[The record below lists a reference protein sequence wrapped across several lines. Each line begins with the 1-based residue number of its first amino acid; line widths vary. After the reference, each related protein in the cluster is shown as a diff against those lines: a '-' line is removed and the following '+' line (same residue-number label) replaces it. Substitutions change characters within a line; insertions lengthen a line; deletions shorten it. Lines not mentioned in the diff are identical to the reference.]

1 MVSDTILDADRRSPA
16 RSAPI
21 RDLVAVSLLVAL
33 ISGGSAVMI
42 RMPGTSHRGPLPSLG
57 PAGAALQDALRRDV
71 EHLAGEIGERNL
83 TRYEGLR
90 AAAAFLEASL
100 ASAGY
105 AVGRQTYDVDGKAC
119 HNLEVERAG
128 RDRPQ
133 DIVIIGAHY
142 DSVEGSPGA
151 NDNASGVA
159 GVLALARAFAG
170 ARPSRTLRFVAFV
183 NEEPPIFQTE
193 AMGSVRYARRC
204 RERGERVTAM
214 LSLETVGY
222 YSDAPGSQVYPFPF
236 QFFYPSTGN
245 FIGFVGNVASRRLVR
260 EVVGSFRR
268 HAAFPS
274 EGVATL
280 ASIPG
285 VGWSDQWAF
294 WQEGYPAVMVTDTA
308 PFRYP
313 YYHSPQD
320 TPDRVRYDRLARVVI
335 GLERVIAELSL

>member
-1 MVSDTILDADRRSPA
+1 
-16 RSAPI
+16 
-21 RDLVAVSLLVAL
+21 
-33 ISGGSAVMI
+33 
-42 RMPGTSHRGPLPSLG
+42 MPGRSHEGPLPPLS
-57 PAGAALQDALRRDV
+57 PREAALQDALRRDV
-71 EHLAGEIGERNL
+71 EHLAGEIGERNI

-105 AVGRQTYDVDGKAC
+105 AVGRQAYDVDGKAC
-119 HNLEVERAG
+119 HNLEAERAG
-128 RDRPQ
+128 RDRLRE
-133 DIVIIGAHY
+133 IVVIGAHY

-159 GVLALARAFAG
+159 ALLALARAFAG
-170 ARPSRTLRFVAFV
+170 AAPSRTLRFVAFV

-214 LSLETVGY
+214 LSLETIGY
-222 YSDAPGSQVYPFPF
+222 YADTPGSQVYPFPF
-236 QFFYPSTGN
+236 QLFYPSTGN

-260 EVVGSFRR
+260 EVVGQFRR
-268 HAAFPS
+268 HAIFPS

-320 TPDRVRYDRLARVVI
+320 TPDRVRYDRLARVVL